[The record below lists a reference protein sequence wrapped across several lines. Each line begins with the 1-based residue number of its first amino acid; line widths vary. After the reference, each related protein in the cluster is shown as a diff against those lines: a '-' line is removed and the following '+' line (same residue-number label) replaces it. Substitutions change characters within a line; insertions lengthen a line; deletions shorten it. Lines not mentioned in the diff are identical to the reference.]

1 MSWASKMTELV
12 KAFAA
17 KSLIPQNPNG
27 RWIECS
33 PASCLQAHQN
43 RASDP
48 ITDGCEPPCGCW
60 ELNLR
65 PLEE

>member
-33 PASCLQAHQN
+33 PASCLQAF
-43 RASDP
+43 ACMP
-48 ITDGCEPPCGCW
+48 
-60 ELNLR
+60 LNMF
-65 PLEE
+65 PS